1 MYDRVITNTLKE
13 LSEKWK
19 KSREKIKLSAA
30 RHDYANVLNRNMC
43 SRETVA
49 RVDFECSA
57 ILWECSSLSRLRRPH
72 VFPSRL
78 LNHPDVGLCRRWKN
92 KKSINVESA
101 TSYSY
106 TRYRSSAHQRK
117 MFCFMLRYF
126 DAPDRHETEYC
137 FTFWYISSFQKD
149 VLWRERLY
157 YKINFRKKH
166 LCPCSPTLT
175 PIKAIKRSSH
185 VSVLWCYRVIWY
197 NYDLCTISPLSYRFS
212 WSWHTKTDH
221 FRFYLSVLHAATWA
235 LCDDNDDDIVGG
247 CMKVN
252 RHQLL

>member
-1 MYDRVITNTLKE
+1 MSVCVDDGKTKNRSTWRAQQVIRTRVIAAPHTNGKCSVLCCAISTLPIDT
-13 LSEKWK
+13 
-19 KSREKIKLSAA
+19 R
-30 RHDYANVLNRNMC
+30 RNTVL
-43 SRETVA
+43 
-49 RVDFECSA
+49 
-57 ILWECSSLSRLRRPH
+57 H
-72 VFPSRL
+72 
-78 LNHPDVGLCRRWKN
+78 
-92 KKSINVESA
+92 
-101 TSYSY
+101 
-106 TRYRSSAHQRK
+106 
-117 MFCFMLRYF
+117 F
-126 DAPDRHETEYC
+126 D
-137 FTFWYISSFQKD
+137 TFQAFKKD

-157 YKINFRKKH
+157 YKIKTISKKKKH
-166 LCPCSPTLT
+166 LCSCSSTLT

-221 FRFYLSVLHAATWA
+221 FWFYLSVLHAATWA